1 MSRSTGTQRS
11 TTQSSS
17 STSRSS
23 SGVSRSNG
31 VSRSS
36 GSVNRSSAAS
46 ADGRPSRTVTPARPR
61 GNSAAESRGGERAG
75 TRGSIRASELP
86 RDNGPRIHPRE
97 RDFIE
102 HGRPTLFY
110 HRGPHFFGYRVRV
123 LPARYVIR
131 PYWGIDYY
139 ICDGIYYRWWNDCY
153 YVCRPPFGILFD
165 RALYNLDL
173 VLCDFAYYST
183 VRRSYRIVNEN
194 YRTIAEQNEII
205 AQNNATIA
213 AQNAAIASGNLAA
226 EASYNLASRLGL
238 FQSYANANQ
247 QYYYDDGIF
256 FIEGANGQYQTI
268 VPPAGALIAELPDD
282 YEIITLD
289 GEEYYKVDDTVYRTV
304 VIDGKALF
312 EVLGQVQN

>member
-1 MSRSTGTQRS
+1 M
-11 TTQSSS
+11 
-17 STSRSS
+17 
-23 SGVSRSNG
+23 NG
-31 VSRSS
+31 
-36 GSVNRSSAAS
+36 RSSAGQARSGGS
-46 ADGRPSRTVTPARPR
+46 AAGRPARTVTPARPQGAA
-61 GNSAAESRGGERAG
+61 GNRPGAQAG
-75 TRGSIRASELP
+75 TRGNIRAAQPP

-123 LPARYVIR
+123 LPAHYIVR

-153 YVCRPPFGILFD
+153 YVCRPPFGIFFD

-183 VRRSYRIVNEN
+183 VRRTYRIVNDN
-194 YRTIAEQNEII
+194 YRTIAEQNDII

-213 AQNAAIASGNLAA
+213 AQNAAIANGNLAA
-226 EASYNLASRLGL
+226 DASYNLASRLGL

-289 GEEYYKVDDTVYRTV
+289 GVEYYKVDDTVYRTV
-304 VIDGKALF
+304 VVDGKALF
-312 EVLGQVQN
+312 EVLGQLQN

>member
-1 MSRSTGTQRS
+1 MARSAGTAGRAAA
-11 TTQSSS
+11 
-17 STSRSS
+17 
-23 SGVSRSNG
+23 NG
-31 VSRSS
+31 
-36 GSVNRSSAAS
+36 NRS
-46 ADGRPSRTVTPARPR
+46 SRTVTPARPDGSRSGVR
-61 GNSAAESRGGERAG
+61 GG
-75 TRGSIRASELP
+75 TRGGIRASEPP
-86 RDNGPRIHPRE
+86 RDNGPRVHPRD

-102 HGRPTLFY
+102 HGRPSLFY
-110 HRGPHFFGYRVRV
+110 HRGPHLFGYRVRV
-123 LPARYVIR
+123 LPARYIVR

-173 VLCDFAYYST
+173 MICDFAYYNT

-194 YRTIAEQNEII
+194 YRTIADQNDII

-213 AQNAAIASGNLAA
+213 AQNAAIASGNVAA
-226 EASYNLASRLGL
+226 DASYNLATRLGL

-256 FIEGANGQYQTI
+256 FIEGPDGQYQTI
-268 VPPAGALIAELPDD
+268 VPPAGALVAELPDD
-282 YEIITLD
+282 YEIVVLD
-289 GEEYYKVDDTVYRTV
+289 GDEYYKVDDTVYRTV

-312 EVLGQVQN
+312 EVLGQLQN

>member
-1 MSRSTGTQRS
+1 MNGRSA
-11 TTQSSS
+11 
-17 STSRSS
+17 
-23 SGVSRSNG
+23 SGQARANG
-31 VSRSS
+31 
-36 GSVNRSSAAS
+36 SAA
-46 ADGRPSRTVTPARPR
+46 GRPARTVTPARPQ
-61 GNSAAESRGGERAG
+61 GAAADRAGARAG
-75 TRGSIRASELP
+75 TRGNIRASQPP
-86 RDNGPRIHPRE
+86 RDNGPRVHPHD

-123 LPARYVIR
+123 LPAHYIVR

-153 YVCRPPFGILFD
+153 YVCRPPFGIYFD

-173 VLCDFAYYST
+173 ILIDFAYYNT
-183 VRRSYRIVNEN
+183 VRRSYRIANEN

-205 AQNNATIA
+205 AENNATIA

-226 EASYNLASRLGL
+226 EASYNLAARLGL
-238 FQSYANANQ
+238 FQSFANANQ

-282 YEIITLD
+282 YEIIVLD
-289 GEEYYKVDDTVYRTV
+289 GDEYYKVDDTVYRTV

-312 EVLGQVQN
+312 EVLGQLQN

>member
-1 MSRSTGTQRS
+1 MNG
-11 TTQSSS
+11 
-17 STSRSS
+17 RSS
-23 SGVSRSNG
+23 SGQARSG
-31 VSRSS
+31 
-36 GSVNRSSAAS
+36 GSAA
-46 ADGRPSRTVTPARPR
+46 GRPARTVTPARPQGAA
-61 GNSAAESRGGERAG
+61 GNRPGAQAG
-75 TRGSIRASELP
+75 TRGNIRASQPP

-123 LPARYVIR
+123 LPAHYIVR

-153 YVCRPPFGILFD
+153 YVCRPPFGIFFD

-183 VRRSYRIVNEN
+183 VRRTYRIVNDN
-194 YRTIAEQNEII
+194 YRTIAEQNDII

-213 AQNAAIASGNLAA
+213 AQNAAIANGNLAA
-226 EASYNLASRLGL
+226 DASYNLASRLGL

-247 QYYYDDGIF
+247 QYYYEDGVFYI
-256 FIEGANGQYQTI
+256 INRKGSYEVI
-268 VPPAGALIAELPDD
+268 VPPAGALVETLPED
-282 YEIITLD
+282 YETLTL
-289 GEEYYKVDDTVYRTV
+289 GGHEYYRVDDTVYRMV
-304 VIDGKALF
+304 MVQGRPYL
-312 EVLGQVQN
+312 EVLGQMYGNLARPHSLFG